1 METAFKNSVVVVTTL
16 RISILKK
23 KIVAHLPSQTLTSFL
38 LLFLDVSQASTRVI
52 YVSYLKLNSQLSPV
66 LRT

>member
-16 RISILKK
+16 KISILKK

-52 YVSYLKLNSQLSPV
+52 HVSYLKLNSQLSPV